1 LPTASADTPLRFGHF
16 ELDPA
21 ERVLRVRGEPVALG
35 SRAFDLLLVLAQRH
49 ERLVTKQELL
59 DLVWPGLV
67 VEEHNIATQIGNLR
81 KLLGAGAITTLP
93 GYGYRLTAA
102 RHAAPGAAEVA
113 PLPGVSGVPLRSR
126 HNLPDPRTRFIGR
139 EAALADLAR
148 LLPSTRLLTLTG
160 IGGCGKTRLALQFAQ
175 QQLAAFTDGV
185 WFVDLAPLKDAQR
198 VASTCAAVLGLREEG
213 DRPLMQRL
221 LEHLAARRT
230 LLVLDNC
237 EHVIDGVVEMVE
249 ALLSGAA
256 GSTGSAGTTGTTVL
270 ATSREG
276 LGVAGEQIYPVRSL
290 SLPATA
296 DLSAV
301 QGAESVRVFV
311 DRARLA
317 LPDFEVGP
325 DNAASIAEIC
335 RRLDGIALAIELAAA
350 RVPML
355 PLAEIA
361 ARLDDRFRLLTGG
374 SRALPRHQT
383 LHAAMQWS
391 YELLAPPEQRLLR
404 RMSVF
409 AGGWTLQA
417 AAEVASTADEYE
429 ALALL
434 TVLHDKSL
442 LVVDRSETGGVPR
455 YRMLETVRQYAL
467 ERLYEHG
474 KGEAE
479 AARGRHAAYFV
490 AWAESAEPQVRGPE
504 QDAWM
509 GRFRQEHENLIAA
522 LEWCSEG
529 PVDPQSGLR
538 LAAATNF
545 YWIWNGVEQGYRLTL
560 AVLEADAAAADTPAR
575 VGALCAAAHL
585 SLFRG
590 RYDESLDH
598 ALAALAAARRIGEP
612 QTLAQA
618 LDQAGSALNTRGRI
632 DEALQ
637 CHEEALVLT
646 RQLGDARRLSRLLN
660 GLAES
665 RRSAGQL
672 DPSEQH
678 YREAL
683 AVAREQG
690 DRLGV
695 VVTLNNLIRV
705 QVAKGRPDLAR
716 PMAREC
722 LPLVRGQKVG
732 VDLLEA
738 SVGLAACLA
747 EHETAARLWGAADQ
761 TLRAWGYRH
770 QPVDIEHTAPWIA
783 SSRLALGDAAF
794 TAAEAEGRRLDFDA
808 AMLELQQWLERAA

>member
-1 LPTASADTPLRFGHF
+1 LTPGRADTPLRFEHF
-16 ELDPA
+16 ELHPA

-67 VEEHNIATQIGNLR
+67 VEEHNIATQISTLR
-81 KLLGAGAITTLP
+81 KLLGAGVITTLP
-93 GYGYRLTAA
+93 GYGYRLTAT
-102 RHAAPGAAEVA
+102 RPSVPGLPAAAGGPSV
-113 PLPGVSGVPLRSR
+113 PVPLR
-126 HNLPDPRTRFIGR
+126 HNLPEPRTRFIGR
-139 EAALADLAR
+139 EAALADMAR

-175 QQLAAFTDGV
+175 QQRAAFADGV
-185 WFVDLAPLKDAQR
+185 WFVDLAPLKDAER
-198 VASTCAAVLGLREEG
+198 VASACAAVLGLREDG

-221 LEHLAARRT
+221 LEHLAARGT
-230 LLVLDNC
+230 LLLVDNC
-237 EHVIDGVVEMVE
+237 EHVIDGVVSVVE
-249 ALLSGAA
+249 ALLSGGA
-256 GSTGSAGTTGTTVL
+256 GSVGGTVIL

-296 DLSAV
+296 ELSAV
-301 QGAESVRVFV
+301 QSAESVRVFV

-317 LPDFEVGP
+317 WPDFEVGAE
-325 DNAASIAEIC
+325 NAATVAEIC

-355 PLAEIA
+355 PVAEIA

-391 YELLAPPEQRLLR
+391 YGLLAPPEQRLLR
-404 RMSVF
+404 QLSVF

-417 AAEVASTADEYE
+417 AAEVGQTVDEFE
-429 ALALL
+429 ALTLL

-442 LVVDRSETGGVPR
+442 LVVDRSAAGGPPR
-455 YRMLETVRQYAL
+455 YRMLETVRQYAM
-467 ERLYEHG
+467 ERLHEQG
-474 KGEAE
+474 DGEAD

-490 AWAESAEPQVRGPE
+490 DWAESAEPHVHGPE

-509 GRFRQEHENLIAA
+509 SRFRQEQENLIAA
-522 LEWCSEG
+522 LDCCSEG
-529 PVDPQSGLR
+529 LVDPQSGLR

-560 AVLEADAAAADTPAR
+560 AVLGSDVAAADTPAR

-590 RYDESLDH
+590 CYEESLDH
-598 ALAALAAARRIGEP
+598 AQAALAAARRIGAP
-612 QTLAQA
+612 QPLTQA
-618 LDQAGSALNTRGRI
+618 LDQMGSALDTQGRI

-637 CHEEALVLT
+637 CHEEALAL
-646 RQLGDARRLSRLLN
+646 ARRLGDGRRMSRLLN

-665 RRSAGQL
+665 TRSAGQL
-672 DPSEQH
+672 DQAEQH

-695 VVTLNNLIRV
+695 AVTLNNLIRV
-705 QVAKGRPDLAR
+705 QVARGRPEPALT
-716 PMAREC
+716 MAREC
-722 LPLVRGQKVG
+722 LHLVRGQKVG

-738 SVGLAACLA
+738 SVGLAASLA
-747 EHETAARLWGAADQ
+747 EHQTAARLWGAADQ
-761 TLRAWGYRH
+761 TLRSWGYRH
-770 QPVDIEHTAPWIA
+770 QPVDIEHTAPWLA
-783 SSRLALGDAAF
+783 RSRRALGDAVF
-794 TAAEAEGRRLDFDA
+794 EAAEAAGRALDFDA
-808 AMLELQQWLERAA
+808 AMRELERWLDRAA

>member
-1 LPTASADTPLRFGHF
+1 MPPASADTPLRFGHF
-16 ELDPA
+16 ELHPA
-21 ERVLRVRGEPVALG
+21 ERVLRVHGEPVALG

-49 ERLVTKQELL
+49 ERLVIKQELL

-67 VEEHNIATQIGNLR
+67 VEEHNIATQISTLR
-81 KLLGAGAITTLP
+81 KRLGAGAITTLP
-93 GYGYRLTAA
+93 GYGYRLTAVRDA
-102 RHAAPGAAEVA
+102 LPHVPAQSPPAAAP
-113 PLPGVSGVPLRSR
+113 PPCD
-126 HNLPDPRTRFIGR
+126 NLPQPRTRFIGR

-148 LLPSTRLLTLTG
+148 LLPATRLLTLTG
-160 IGGCGKTRLALQFAQ
+160 VGGCGKTRLALQLAQ
-175 QQLAAFTDGV
+175 QERAAFADGV
-185 WFVDLAPLKDAQR
+185 WFVDLAPLTDAER
-198 VASTCAAVLGLREEG
+198 VASACAAVLGLREEG
-213 DRPLMQRL
+213 DRPLLQRL
-221 LEHLAARRT
+221 LEHLATRRT

-237 EHVIDGVVEMVE
+237 EHVIAGVVAVVE
-249 ALLSGAA
+249 TLLA
-256 GSTGSAGTTGTTVL
+256 GPAGSAGRTGTGTGGTVVL

-276 LGVAGEQIYPVRSL
+276 LGVTGEQIYPVRTL

-296 DLSAV
+296 ELSAA

-317 LPDFEVGP
+317 WPDFEVGL
-325 DNAASIAEIC
+325 DNAAAVVEIC

-355 PLAEIA
+355 PVAEIA

-391 YELLAPPEQRLLR
+391 YEQLAPPEQRLLR

-417 AAEVASTADEYE
+417 AAEVAPTADEYE
-429 ALALL
+429 ALTLL

-442 LVVDRSETGGVPR
+442 LVVDRSAAGGQPR
-455 YRMLETVRQYAL
+455 YRMLETVRQYAM
-467 ERLYEHG
+467 ERLHEHG
-474 KGEAE
+474 EGED
-479 AARGRHAAYFV
+479 ARGRHAAHYV
-490 AWAESAEPQVRGPE
+490 GWAERAEPHVRGPD
-504 QDAWM
+504 QDAWIR
-509 GRFRQEHENLIAA
+509 RFRQEHENLIAA
-522 LEWCSEG
+522 LSWCSEG
-529 PVDPQSGLR
+529 AVDAQSGLR
-538 LAAATNF
+538 LAAASNF
-545 YWIWNGVEQGYRLTL
+545 YWIWNGVEQGYRSTL
-560 AVLEADAAAADTPAR
+560 AVLERDGAAADTPAR

-590 RYDESLDH
+590 RYDESLDL
-598 ALAALAAARRIGEP
+598 AQAALLAARRIGAP
-612 QTLAQA
+612 LPLAQA
-618 LDQAGSALNTRGRI
+618 LDQAGSALNTLGRI

-637 CHEEALVLT
+637 CHEEALELT
-646 RQLGDARRLSRLLN
+646 RQLGDSRRLSRLLN

-672 DPSEQH
+672 DQAEQH

-690 DRLGV
+690 DRLGA

-705 QVAKGRPDLAR
+705 QVAKGRPELAR
-716 PMAREC
+716 HMAQEC

-738 SVGLAACLA
+738 SVGLAVGLA
-747 EHETAARLWGAADQ
+747 DHETAARFWGAADQ

-770 QPVDIEHTAPWIA
+770 QPVDIEHTAPLIA
-783 SSRLALGDAAF
+783 RSRRALGDAAF
-794 TAAEAEGRRLDFDA
+794 EAAEAVGRALNFDA
-808 AMLELQQWLERAA
+808 AIVELEQWLGRAA